1 MGVGGGGAS
10 RRAAVEGRVGAGAW
24 AGAKIGAGVEAAGGT
39 GAERVRPPPPVL
51 RYTGRVAHA
60 PAYIEAALERAGL
73 QVAARH
79 RVVLH
84 WEWQRPEWGIVY
96 VVQHAAGVS

>member
-1 MGVGGGGAS
+1 MGVET
-10 RRAAVEGRVGAGAW
+10 R
-24 AGAKIGAGVEAAGGT
+24 AGAKIGAGAGVEAGRT
-39 GAERVRPPPPVL
+39 GAERVRPPPPPVL